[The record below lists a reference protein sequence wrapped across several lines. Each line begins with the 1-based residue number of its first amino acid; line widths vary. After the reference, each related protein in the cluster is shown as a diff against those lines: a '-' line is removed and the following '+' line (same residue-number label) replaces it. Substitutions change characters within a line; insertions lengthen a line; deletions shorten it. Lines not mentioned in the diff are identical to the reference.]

1 MASCCSTGPACD
13 SGLPACD
20 SGLKAAPIFALL
32 VCVATVGCFRPAQLP
47 VYGHVPDF
55 HLTSQTGEAF
65 DRKSLDGKIW
75 IADFIFTH
83 CTSSCP
89 RMTSQMARVQP
100 AIAEFPD
107 VRLVSFSVDPQ
118 RDTPLVLAGYAQHYH
133 AEPGRWFFLTGDQKT
148 LDALDRR
155 SFMLGNV
162 DGSLEHSTR
171 FVLVDRQ
178 GRIRGYYGAAQDDPT
193 RALIVDIRRLEREPS

>member
-1 MASCCSTGPACD
+1 MASCFSTGPACD
-13 SGLPACD
+13 SGL
-20 SGLKAAPIFALL
+20 KASSIFAVLL
-32 VCVATVGCFRPAQLP
+32 CVAGVGCFRQAPLP
-47 VYGHVPDF
+47 VYGQVPDF
-55 HLTSQTGEAF
+55 HLISQTGQPF
-65 DRKSLDGKIW
+65 DRKSLEGKIW

-83 CTSSCP
+83 CTTSCP
-89 RMTSQMARVQP
+89 RMSSQMARVQS
-100 AIAEFPD
+100 AVAEFPD

-118 RDTPLVLAGYAQHYH
+118 RDTPLVLTSYAERYR
-133 AEPGRWFFLTGDQKT
+133 AEPGRWFFLTGDPKT

-171 FVLVDRQ
+171 LVLIDRQ

-193 RALIVDIRRLEREPS
+193 PVLIVDIRRLAREHS

>member
-1 MASCCSTGPACD
+1 M
-13 SGLPACD
+13 
-20 SGLKAAPIFALL
+20 
-32 VCVATVGCFRPAQLP
+32 P
-47 VYGHVPDF
+47 VYSRVPDF
-55 HLTSQTGEAF
+55 LLTSQTGAPF
-65 DRKSLDGKIW
+65 NRNSLNGKIW
-75 IADFIFTH
+75 IADFIFTN

-89 RMTSQMARVQP
+89 RMSTQMSRLQAAV
-100 AIAEFPD
+100 AEFPD

-118 RDTPLVLAGYAQHYH
+118 RDTQLVLAGYAQRYH
-133 AEPGRWFFLTGDQKT
+133 AQPGRWFFLTGDPKT

-193 RALIVDIRRLEREPS
+193 RALIIDIRRLEREHS

>member
-1 MASCCSTGPACD
+1 MASCFSIGPAYN
-13 SGLPACD
+13 LP
-20 SGLKAAPIFALL
+20 LKASIIFAVL
-32 VCVATVGCFRPAQLP
+32 VGLVSGGCSSRRLP
-47 VYGHVPDF
+47 VYGQVPEF
-55 HLTSQTGEAF
+55 HLVSQSGAAF

-75 IADFIFTH
+75 IADFIFTN

-89 RMTSQMARVQP
+89 RMSSQMTRVQS
-100 AIAEFPD
+100 AVAEFTD

-118 RDTPLVLAGYAQHYH
+118 RDTPEALAAYAKRYR
-133 AEPGRWFFLTGDQKT
+133 AEPGRWYFLTGDQKT

-178 GRIRGYYGAAQDDPT
+178 GKIRGYYGAAVDDPT
-193 RALIVDIRRLEREPS
+193 PGLIVDIRRLEREHS